1 MLRISPWH
9 SLRTRAT
16 VFTLAVFVLGIWML
30 TLYATRLLRAD
41 MERMLG
47 TQQFQAVSAM
57 ADGAAAQ
64 RLARVPDPYP
74 PRQPHAE
81 HRSRDDD
88 VNDQSAMRR
97 GADSQGTLRH

>member
-57 ADGAAAQ
+57 ADKLMEAT
-64 RLARVPDPYP
+64 
-74 PRQPHAE
+74 
-81 HRSRDDD
+81 
-88 VNDQSAMRR
+88 SAHTNIIGYFMLNSFF
-97 GADSQGTLRH
+97 GFVAVASLNEPLGQILPLF

>member
-1 MLRISPWH
+1 MTRISPWH

-47 TQQFQAVSAM
+47 TQQFQAVSVM
-57 ADGAAAQ
+57 ADDIDRALDERMQALQAV
-64 RLARVPDPYP
+64 ARQVTPAMLNDPP
-74 PRQPHAE
+74 A
-81 HRSRDDD
+81 
-88 VNDQSAMRR
+88 
-97 GADSQGTLRH
+97 L